1 MTSLQTDAMTDL
13 QDPEVES
20 PQRIVVGVDGSPLAL
35 VALDLA
41 IKEARYRDASLHI
54 TYAYPVM
61 ASALTGSTGL
71 DYYDQVEAEAREL
84 VEGVKAQAP
93 STEGIDVQWL
103 AVPGNPSE
111 VLIDASAD
119 ATLLIVQSSLFESI
133 TKPAWRYEPGV
144 SFSRRRRRRLRAAH
158 GPAARMMSR
167 DISRERAEDC
177 PPARSPLNLQA
188 SMLCITCLIRV

>member
-84 VEGVKAQAP
+84 VEGVKRC
-93 STEGIDVQWL
+93 V
-103 AVPGNPSE
+103 
-111 VLIDASAD
+111 
-119 ATLLIVQSSLFESI
+119 
-133 TKPAWRYEPGV
+133 
-144 SFSRRRRRRLRAAH
+144 
-158 GPAARMMSR
+158 
-167 DISRERAEDC
+167 
-177 PPARSPLNLQA
+177 
-188 SMLCITCLIRV
+188 

>member
-111 VLIDASAD
+111 VLIDACAD
-119 ATLLIVQSSLFESI
+119 ATLLIVGSRGLGGFMGLMMGS
-133 TKPAWRYEPGV
+133 V
-144 SFSRRRRRRLRAAH
+144 STQCAH
-158 GPAARMMSR
+158 YSH
-167 DISRERAEDC
+167 C
-177 PPARSPLNLQA
+177 PV
-188 SMLCITCLIRV
+188 LIVRVDH

>member
-1 MTSLQTDAMTDL
+1 MTSLQTDVMTDL
-13 QDPEVES
+13 QDAEVES

-84 VEGVKAQAP
+84 IEGVKAQAP
-93 STEGIDVQWL
+93 STEGLDVEWL

-111 VLIDASAD
+111 VLIDASAN
-119 ATLLIVQSSLFESI
+119 ATLLVVGWARYPPSVRITHTVQSSLFESS

-144 SFSRRRRRRLRAAH
+144 SFSRKRRRGFRSAH
-158 GPAARMMSR
+158 GPACR
-167 DISRERAEDC
+167 
-177 PPARSPLNLQA
+177 
-188 SMLCITCLIRV
+188 T